1 MALLTSIII
10 RNLTTEV
17 SNRQCHLPSKN
28 SANLNKTYDLK
39 TFKVKC
45 FIHPNYPSLNS
56 YIIVSLKGKE
66 TKVKVPYYDVAKRII
81 EFVELQTNL
90 LCPSQLICE
99 LENEIDKRKAYKLD
113 FTFSLTKTISINI
126 VFI

>member
-17 SNRQCHLPSKN
+17 SNNQGYQPTKN
-28 SANLNKTYDLK
+28 STNLDKPNNLK

-45 FIHPNYPSLNS
+45 FIHSNYPSIDS
-56 YIIVSLKGKE
+56 YIIVSLKDKE
-66 TKVKVPYYDVAKRII
+66 TKVKVPYYEMAKRII
-81 EFVELQTNL
+81 EFVELQTNHL
-90 LCPSQLICE
+90 YPSQRICE
-99 LENEIDKRKAYKLD
+99 LESELDKRKAYKFD
-113 FTFSLTKTISINI
+113 FTFPLTKTISINI

>member
-17 SNRQCHLPSKN
+17 SNRQCHLLSKN
-28 SANLNKTYDLK
+28 SANLNKTHDLK

-45 FIHPNYPSLNS
+45 FIHSNYPSMDS
-56 YIIVSLKGKE
+56 YIIVSLPFKE

-81 EFVELQTNL
+81 EFVELQTNQL
-90 LCPSQLICE
+90 YPSQRICG
-99 LENEIDKRKAYKLD
+99 LENELDKRKAYKLD

>member
-17 SNRQCHLPSKN
+17 SNNQGYQPTKN
-28 SANLNKTYDLK
+28 STNLDKPNNLK
-39 TFKVKC
+39 TFNFKC
-45 FIHPNYPSLNS
+45 FIHFDYPTIDS

-66 TKVKVPYYDVAKRII
+66 TKVKVPDYDMAKKII
-81 EFVELQTNL
+81 EFVELQTNQL
-90 LCPSQLICE
+90 YPSQRICE
-99 LENEIDKRKAYKLD
+99 LENELDKRKAYKLY